1 MSGELDLLEIK
12 SRFKNTPLILALSS
26 VKVNVVFKEVME
38 VDMATDT
45 MSIMYI
51 SESDAMMPIDTS
63 QLSHLKTKSNAAVLF
78 QKSDLSAGALTEVN
92 RLVCFEWGIS
102 VVPVTDERSAASL
115 IARMITKNVIKPSPS
130 VPISMDDI
138 IIRHD
143 ASSSSFLSLFPSLLA
158 QFGSLK
164 AVGAATVEEIAK
176 VKGVTLK
183 MAEDIYK
190 FFHT

>member
-115 IARMITKNVIKPSPS
+115 CLYPWMILLFDMT
-130 VPISMDDI
+130 
-138 IIRHD
+138 HLHHLFCLY
-143 ASSSSFLSLFPSLLA
+143 FLLF
-158 QFGSLK
+158 
-164 AVGAATVEEIAK
+164 
-176 VKGVTLK
+176 
-183 MAEDIYK
+183 
-190 FFHT
+190 